1 MFKTSLNARWSS
13 VLRVLCCGVTHQ
25 KLVDLC
31 VGATPLCAGVLG
43 NMILPQLY
51 QYSWVVL
58 CFFYDRIALTF
69 IEQIYW
75 YCFKD
80 YIIKFSTLI
89 FCLLDFF
96 ALRIVTTVHKWDVSL
111 SFWEVDRLRNY
122 VIAFIQISWKA
133 LKFLFPDM
141 VWYLSVWKLVQLP
154 LWSHLLHCLL

>member
-1 MFKTSLNARWSS
+1 MWWGDSSETCGFVCWCHSPVCRCPGWHDSSSAVSIQLSCFMF
-13 VLRVLCCGVTHQ
+13 
-25 KLVDLC
+25 
-31 VGATPLCAGVLG
+31 
-43 NMILPQLY
+43 
-51 QYSWVVL
+51 
-58 CFFYDRIALTF
+58 FFYDRIALTF

>member
-1 MFKTSLNARWSS
+1 MGWLIRNLWIC
-13 VLRVLCCGVTHQ
+13 VLVPLP
-25 KLVDLC
+25 C
-31 VGATPLCAGVLG
+31 VQV
-43 NMILPQLY
+43 
-51 QYSWVVL
+51 SWVTWFFLSCINTVEL
-58 CFFYDRIALTF
+58 FYGFFYDRIALTF

-89 FCLLDFF
+89 FCLLDFFF